1 MALLE
6 VENMKIYYFTRAGA
20 VKAVDDISFSVDK
33 DETLGLIGESGCGKT
48 TAVFAVMRFAAP
60 PGRIVGG
67 KIIFEGRD
75 ILTMSEER
83 EYVRAVDDVSFNVG
97 EGDILGIVGE
107 SGCGK
112 STMGR
117 TILRLVEPTE

>member
-6 VENMKIYYFTRAGA
+6 VKNLKVYYFTRAGA
-20 VKAVDDISFSVDK
+20 VKAADDISFSVDK

-48 TAVFAVMRFAAP
+48 TAVFAIMRFAAP

-75 ILTMSEER
+75 ILTMSAEE
-83 EYVRAVDDVSFNVG
+83 VRLLRG
-97 EGDILGIVGE
+97 QGIAMVFQAA
-107 SGCGK
+107 
-112 STMGR
+112 
-117 TILRLVEPTE
+117 